1 MTCLSHISAGNAIS
15 RSPPGLT
22 GALRLEPD
30 VGAYREN

>member
-1 MTCLSHISAGNAIS
+1 MTCLSHTGARDVIS